1 MTIPSVTTTF
11 LGHEGRS
18 RWPDRHR
25 GKVEKADATDYCQK
39 KRLSRKDNITVKSH
53 RAIEFIMFSE
63 YIGAALRRAKYESL
77 ENGSYMAT
85 VVGLRGVI
93 ATGETIEKCRED
105 LIEVIEEWIAIRLQ
119 RGFAIPKLDGHTIS
133 VSQEPMAIV

>member
-1 MTIPSVTTTF
+1 
-11 LGHEGRS
+11 
-18 RWPDRHR
+18 
-25 GKVEKADATDYCQK
+25 
-39 KRLSRKDNITVKSH
+39 
-53 RAIEFIMFSE
+53 MFSE

-85 VVGLRGVI
+85 VEGLRGVI

-119 RGFAIPKLDGHTIS
+119 RGFAIPSLEGHAIGVSLIGDTVIILPNPHQGEDVDVSLIKTILRDAGIS
-133 VSQEPMAIV
+133 REEWISA

>member
-1 MTIPSVTTTF
+1 MKKNQTI
-11 LGHEGRS
+11 
-18 RWPDRHR
+18 
-25 GKVEKADATDYCQK
+25 K
-39 KRLSRKDNITVKSH
+39 VKSH
-53 RAIEFIMFSE
+53 RVVELIMFSE
-63 YIGAALRRAKYESL
+63 YIGAALRLAKYESL

-85 VVGLRGVI
+85 VEGLRGVI

-119 RGFAIPKLDGHTIS
+119 RVFAITSLEGYTIG